1 MFKDRIKKKR
11 RGPKSNVMKVRTSRK
26 IYIPIY
32 LMIFVLVSAVVF
44 IKYRGFLINK
54 YVLILVVVF
63 IVLAIKYTEIH
74 RFSRWY
80 EVNSNSLVHKEG
92 ILSKKIKNL
101 DLCAISDIDVSQ
113 NLWQRLLGYGDI
125 SVRLFSEVS
134 HTEIKN
140 INDPAKFGNFLEKM
154 MGAKMSN

>member
-1 MFKDRIKKKR
+1 
-11 RGPKSNVMKVRTSRK
+11 
-26 IYIPIY
+26 
-32 LMIFVLVSAVVF
+32 MIFVLVSAVVF

-113 NLWQRLLGYGDI
+113 NLWQRLLGYGNI

-154 MGAKMSN
+154 MGAKMNN

>member
-113 NLWQRLLGYGDI
+113 NLWQRLLGYGNI

-154 MGAKMSN
+154 MGAKMNN

>member
-154 MGAKMSN
+154 MGAKMNN